1 MPGHKKYLLLSTQL
15 HCKQEWESY
24 RKRRIQRRQ
33 QNSFEPW
40 QASKLIGCLGG
51 PRIWHGL
58 LSHALWAGKGSAALR
73 DKLGLSHLVCPG
85 VLRNQNWCSKQRN
98 HKWGALASCDFTVG
112 RSGSGTSFKG
122 IQVLPRHV
130 YLLSPLVVC
139 CNQRNQQVGL
149 LNQKNA
155 QSVKAQ
161 FVVPTAEYNCVTRKL
176 DPQNKSASAC
186 VLDSIY
192 DLSKLLA

>member
-24 RKRRIQRRQ
+24 RKRRIKRRQ

-58 LSHALWAGKGSAALR
+58 LSHALWAGKGSAALH

-85 VLRNQNWCSKQRN
+85 MLRNQNWCSKQRN

-149 LNQKNA
+149 LNQK
-155 QSVKAQ
+155 
-161 FVVPTAEYNCVTRKL
+161 TR
-176 DPQNKSASAC
+176 
-186 VLDSIY
+186 
-192 DLSKLLA
+192 SKCEGAIRCANGRVQLCHEEVGSSKQKCFSLRFGFNL